1 MSRRKESRD
10 PLRARTP
17 RIEKHTRQQKQKR
30 NYPAWYIRLLRLTM
44 TGDRDVKE
52 YDFDEDIS
60 ELEEDPDDGPAE
72 ERFCDCDV
80 EEDPECVCQIE
91 DQASERS
98 HDDSGDEYY
107 YELKDQREERKK
119 GLFRLKK
126 QEEKEKAELRE
137 YDRTKQDEVR
147 AAYQSLKD
155 KRLVPQQNPVESL
168 ATGWF
173 DLFSTD
179 LIDYCYITA
188 ASPER
193 RFDIGYP
200 VQEDGKIAWE
210 RPKDWD
216 GIIYCRIYIQDDEL
230 CEFEFPAPKYAS
242 LEPITLRSR
251 YGGHEVSVIFIG
263 NGYMKMTLSRESVF
277 KASRRPV
284 SPDAPEFFEFFG
296 IIRDEEKA
304 RAEGLAAEEKH
315 ARAQPPS
322 PRETYFEMYHPMGS
336 WNESRW
342 WL

>member
-10 PLRARTP
+10 PLRARTS
-17 RIEKHTRQQKQKR
+17 RIKKHTGQQKQKR
-30 NYPAWYIRLLRLTM
+30 NYPAWYIRLLRLTI
-44 TGDRDVKE
+44 TGDRDVEE

-72 ERFCDCDV
+72 ERFCDCDG

-91 DQASERS
+91 DRESERS
-98 HDDSGDEYY
+98 HDDSGAE
-107 YELKDQREERKK
+107 KK
-119 GLFRLKK
+119 
-126 QEEKEKAELRE
+126 KEKAELRE

-179 LIDYCYITA
+179 LIDFCYITA
-188 ASPER
+188 ASTKR

-200 VQEDGKIAWE
+200 IQEDGKIASE

-216 GIIYCRIYIQDDEL
+216 GIIYCSIYIQDDEL

-242 LEPITLRSR
+242 LEPITLRSH
-251 YGGHEVSVIFIG
+251 YGGHKVSVIFIG
-263 NGYMKMTLSRESVF
+263 NGYMKITLSRKSVF
-277 KASRRPV
+277 MASHRPV
-284 SPDAPEFFEFFG
+284 SPGAQEFFEFFG

-304 RAEGLAAEEKH
+304 RAEGLAAEEKR
-315 ARAQPPS
+315 AREQPPS
-322 PRETYFEMYHPMGS
+322 PRETFFEMYHPMGS
-336 WNESRW
+336 WNQSRW
-342 WL
+342 L

>member
-1 MSRRKESRD
+1 MSNKESRD

-17 RIEKHTRQQKQKR
+17 RIKKHPRQKKQKR
-30 NYPAWYIRLLRLTM
+30 DYPAWYIRLLRLTM

-60 ELEEDPDDGPAE
+60 ELEEDPDDCPSE
-72 ERFCDCDV
+72 ESSCDCDG
-80 EEDPECVCQIE
+80 EEDPECVCQIG
-91 DQASERS
+91 DQASDRS
-98 HDDSGDEYY
+98 HDDSGAEDYY
-107 YELKDQREERKK
+107 DLKDQREDRKK
-119 GLFRLKK
+119 ALFRLKK
-126 QEEKEKAELRE
+126 YEEKEKAELRE

-155 KRLVPQQNPVESL
+155 KRLVPQQNPVESF
-168 ATGWF
+168 AIGWF

-188 ASPER
+188 ASSER

-200 VQEDGKIAWE
+200 ITDGRVVSE

-216 GIIYCRIYIQDDEL
+216 GMICCSIYIQDAEL
-230 CEFEFPAPKYAS
+230 CELEFPAPKYAS
-242 LEPITLRSR
+242 LEPITLRCR
-251 YGGHEVSVIFIG
+251 CGGHEVSLIFIG
-263 NGYMKMTLSRESVF
+263 NGYMTMTLSRESVF
-277 KASRRPV
+277 KVSGRPV

-304 RAEGLAAEEKH
+304 RAEGLAAEENH

-336 WNESRW
+336 WNQSRR